1 MEAQMPDN
9 ITVAS
14 VQQYKANVELLLQQK
29 ESRLR
34 GAVST
39 GSHVGKAAS
48 VVEQFGSATAQL
60 KVGRHSDTPLLDL
73 SQDKRWVFPADYEW
87 ASLIDHQDKLR
98 MIIDPT
104 SPYAMAGASAMN
116 RAIDDVI
123 LTAIFGTNYTG
134 ENGTTTE
141 SFGTVGSG
149 AYDVGV
155 NTGGTASAL
164 NVAKLQNAIRL
175 LITANKGELMEPVY
189 GAISGYEHDSLLKEM
204 QVVNKDY
211 GNSAVLV
218 DGRISRFMGIDYILT
233 ERLTVTSGN
242 RLVPIWLKSGVYLGT
257 WEDINTQVSQRPDKS
272 YAWQVYLAMTLG
284 ATRTQLGKQIRINCD
299 DQI

>member
-1 MEAQMPDN
+1 MPDN

-104 SPYAMAGASAMN
+104 SPYAMAGAAAMN

-149 AYDVGV
+149 TYDVGV
-155 NTGGTASAL
+155 NVGGTASAL

-175 LITANKGELMEPVY
+175 LITANKGELNESVY

-218 DGRISRFMGIDYILT
+218 DGRISRFMGIDFILT
-233 ERLTVTSGN
+233 ERLTVTGGN
-242 RLVPIWLKSGVYLGT
+242 RLIPVWLKSGVYLGT
-257 WEDINTQVSQRPDKS
+257 WEDINTQVSQRADKS